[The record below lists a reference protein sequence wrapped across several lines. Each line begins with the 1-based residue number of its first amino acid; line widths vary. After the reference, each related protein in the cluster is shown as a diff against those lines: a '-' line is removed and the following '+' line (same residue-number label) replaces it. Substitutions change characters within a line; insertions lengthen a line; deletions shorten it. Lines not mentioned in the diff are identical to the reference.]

1 MMTDP
6 MLPQPYSTRQVVK
19 ETADTLY
26 PDSGT
31 VERNGWEPVSAG
43 TVQHHHCGILQLAI
57 QY

>member
-1 MMTDP
+1 MTDP